1 MELEKLVSIRKYL
14 HQNPELSHQEK
25 NTSDFLKQEVKKTNP
40 GELISQ
46 ENGYGFLAK
55 YQKEQTRPV
64 IAFRTDMDAL
74 PIQEINTF
82 EYKSQKDG
90 VGHKCGH
97 DGHATSMLG
106 FAHEIKNIL
115 ESPVELIFQGAEE
128 TGEGADLWLKDP
140 AMKDFNPDKVFAYH
154 NLPGF
159 PLHSIIVR
167 NNVFSAASV
176 GVTIKLMGKTS
187 HAGHP
192 ERGVSPAL
200 AVADLIKAIEDLP
213 NTYEYN
219 DFTLTTVIHTLIGEI
234 AFGTT
239 PGYAEL
245 RATLRSF
252 DNDDLD
258 ALCKYTEQFVQ
269 EVNQKYG
276 LKTEVSYQEYFP
288 ATENDD
294 ESVDIVRAAAK
305 NLELEIIEP
314 DEPFRWSEDFAHFTL
329 KTPGALFGVGSGTDH
344 PALHN
349 PDYDYPDALLSTVIN
364 MYKEIY
370 RLSRLH

>member
-1 MELEKLVSIRKYL
+1 MELNKLVSIRKYL
-14 HQNPELSHQEK
+14 HQNPELSHKEK
-25 NTSDFLKQEVKKTNP
+25 NTSGFLKKEIEKTNP
-40 GELISQ
+40 SDLISQ
-46 ENGYGFLAK
+46 DNGHGFLVR
-55 YQKEQTRPV
+55 YRKEKNKPV
-64 IAFRTDMDAL
+64 IAFRTDIDAL

-82 EYKSQKDG
+82 DYKSNNDG

-106 FAHEIKNIL
+106 FAHELKQIL
-115 ESPVELIFQGAEE
+115 DAPVDLIFQGAEE
-128 TGEGADLWLKDP
+128 TGEGADLWLKDS
-140 AMKDFNPDKVFAYH
+140 AMKDFNPNRVFAHH

-176 GVTIKLMGKTS
+176 GVTVKLKGKTS

-192 ERGVSPAL
+192 ERGISPAL
-200 AVADLIKAIEDLP
+200 AVADLIKAIENLP
-213 NTYEYN
+213 NSNTYN

-239 PGYAEL
+239 PGYGEV

-258 ALCKYTEQFVQ
+258 ALCKYTEQY
-269 EVNQKYG
+269 VNKFGEKYG

-294 ESVDIVRAAAK
+294 DAVAIVRKAAE
-305 NLELEIIEP
+305 NLGLEIIEP
-314 DEPFRWSEDFAHFTL
+314 EEPFRWSEDFAHFTL
-329 KTPGALFGVGSGTDH
+329 KTPGALFGVGSGVDH

-349 PDYDYPDALLSTVIN
+349 PDYDYPDELLPTVIK

-370 RLSRLH
+370 RLSI